1 MILKHC
7 FSSKLLGSQSRYE
20 VGQDG
25 GASKVFETL
34 WPKGL
39 IGFSPGKC
47 LRSSVSPPLKEK
59 EVLVSDAQSCPT
71 LCDPMDC
78 SLPGSSVHEILQARI
93 LEWVANFLLQGM
105 FLTQG
110 SNSGLL
116 HCREI
121 LYGLSHWG
129 SPIKKETETQR
140 GYINCPILGIQL
152 ASEPGNT
159 VSSLIFATLDFKSS
173 VC

>member
-7 FSSKLLGSQSRYE
+7 FSSKLLGNQSRYE
-20 VGQDG
+20 IGQDG
-25 GASKVFETL
+25 VASEVFETL
-34 WPKGL
+34 WPKEL
-39 IGFSPGKC
+39 IAFSPGKC

-59 EVLVSDAQSCPT
+59 EVLVLDARSCLT

-93 LEWVANFLLQGM
+93 LEWIANSLLQRI

-116 HCREI
+116 HCRDS
-121 LYGLSHWG
+121 LLSQPPGKSH
-129 SPIKKETETQR
+129 KK
-140 GYINCPILGIQL
+140 
-152 ASEPGNT
+152 GN
-159 VSSLIFATLDFKSS
+159 
-173 VC
+173 